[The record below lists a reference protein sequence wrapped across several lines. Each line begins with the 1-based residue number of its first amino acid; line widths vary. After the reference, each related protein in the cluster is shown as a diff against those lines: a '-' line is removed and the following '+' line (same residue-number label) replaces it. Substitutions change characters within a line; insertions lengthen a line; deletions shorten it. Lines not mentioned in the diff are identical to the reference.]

1 MEKEKMTFR
10 KRLQNYW
17 YYYKVHT
24 IIGLLVAALLAI
36 LVSQCAHRENPDYTI
51 VLYMRKELS
60 EDMTD
65 AMAAELEKF
74 GADRNGDGQVV
85 VEIANCSYDGDGSKD
100 VIMGSIAK
108 MQAQLALPDAPLMIT
123 DKYTFADLDEQGV
136 FATRDDL
143 PDRDGKA
150 LSLQGTPLY
159 EAVNSVRA
167 NYLVNELYLSIRDL
181 EDSELKDNSFTD
193 TFLSSSQAL
202 LENLLAA
209 YTGS

>member
-36 LVSQCAHRENPDYTI
+36 LVSQCAHRQSPDYTV

-60 EDMTD
+60 EAMTD

-74 GADRNGDGQVV
+74 GIDRNGDGQVV
-85 VEIANCSYDGDGSKD
+85 VEIVNCSYDGDGSQD
-100 VIMGSIAK
+100 VIMGSIGK

-143 PDRDGKA
+143 PDQDGKA

-181 EDSELKDNSFTD
+181 EDSDLKDNSFTD

-202 LENLLAA
+202 LENLLKA

>member
-1 MEKEKMTFR
+1 MTFR

-36 LVSQCAHRENPDYTI
+36 LVSQCAHRQSPDYTV

-60 EDMTD
+60 EAMTD

-74 GADRNGDGQVV
+74 GIDRNGDGQVV
-85 VEIANCSYDGDGSKD
+85 VEIVNCSYDGDGSQD
-100 VIMGSIAK
+100 VIMGSIGK

-143 PDRDGKA
+143 PDQDGKA

-181 EDSELKDNSFTD
+181 EDSDLKDNSFTD

-202 LENLLAA
+202 LENLLKA